1 MKNTH
6 MQLLLHDTHSHTH
19 IHTDVENTPKTPKD
33 ETSQKTTTSHLL
45 KKQTFNYGGSG
56 ALVGDQ
62 QVLMCASK
70 IALR

>member
-6 MQLLLHDTHSHTH
+6 MQLLLHDTFTQM
-19 IHTDVENTPKTPKD
+19 VKTPLKHPKMKRVRKQPHHI
-33 ETSQKTTTSHLL
+33 SF

-70 IALR
+70 IALH